1 MNEQQSVIQATISEN
16 SKNSYNFLHFANLV
30 RVHFNKITENN
41 GYLFTTNV
49 PKKDLWH
56 SYLNGFGIIGME
68 EQKHH
73 NCNCCKDFITKFGG
87 LVVITED
94 YKVKSALWSF
104 IEDGVLDR
112 DSIYYN
118 SVFNLNK
125 LVSESQINGV
135 FLPMLDNLGV
145 YESYEYVY
153 EELTNTW
160 NHFSISIGDS
170 INCSKL
176 FYPNQPYEKYKKQAI
191 NHQGQAIRNDLYKVI
206 ALGLSEYTLE
216 TIKAVV
222 SLLYSSEVL
231 YRQEEILPHAKWLL
245 ELKLALL
252 DQPSP
257 SCKRNVI
264 WKALASAPIG
274 FCHVRSSMLVTL
286 LDDIKAGLDYKVYS
300 KKFKEKMSPLQY
312 RRPQTKPNDSTIN
325 QAEKLF
331 KELDLESSLKRRFA
345 TIDEIE
351 TIWKPKINKKI
362 INSSFSGIFHKS
374 DSETLEI
381 LKKEKRIFD
390 SLRETKEDLVNNSLQ
405 NIDGGTITFIKF
417 KKKVLPTADKIEI
430 NILNHIYPFFVITT
444 ATDYDS
450 KPILKWDSIEKRN
463 PFSVY
468 FYHNGANR
476 SVFNLT
482 TLGWYDITGISTR
495 PNLWYKEVGEDEIKE
510 ILFIINNCKDL
521 QNQALGLFPEIL
533 IEDLHPVRSV
543 IEAYSNSHK
552 LDIIDEPSGC
562 GIALSGNRDF
572 SIPLVFKVT
581 TGNST
586 TIYKIDRVS

>member
-1 MNEQQSVIQATISEN
+1 MKEQQSVIQATISEN
-16 SKNSYNFLHFANLV
+16 SKNSYNFLDFANLV

-118 SVFNLNK
+118 SAFNLNK
-125 LVSESQINGV
+125 LVSKSQINGV

-145 YESYEYVY
+145 YESYEYFY
-153 EELTNTW
+153 TELINTW
-160 NHFSISIGDS
+160 NHFSISIRNN
-170 INCSKL
+170 INHSKL

-191 NHQGQAIRNDLYKVI
+191 NHQDQAIRNNLYKVI

-216 TIKAVV
+216 TIKAGV
-222 SLLYSSEVL
+222 SLLYSTEAL

-252 DQPSP
+252 DQPSS

-264 WKALASAPIG
+264 WKALASASIG

-286 LDDIKAGLDYKVYS
+286 LDDIKAGLSYDVYS

-312 RRPQTKPNDSTIN
+312 RRPQTKPNNGSIN

-331 KELDLESSLKRRFA
+331 KELDLELSLKRRFA

-351 TIWKPKINKKI
+351 TIWKPKEVITKEN
-362 INSSFSGIFHKS
+362 
-374 DSETLEI
+374 
-381 LKKEKRIFD
+381 KEKGIFD

-417 KKKVLPTADKIEI
+417 KKKVLPIADKIEI
-430 NILNHIYPFFVITT
+430 NILNYVYPFFVITT

-450 KPILKWDSIEKRN
+450 KPILKWDLVEKRN
-463 PFSVY
+463 PFSLY
-468 FYHNGANR
+468 FYHNGANKTA
-476 SVFNLT
+476 FNLT
-482 TLGWYDITGISTR
+482 TYGWYDITGISLR
-495 PNLWYKEVGEDEIKE
+495 PNLWYKEIDEDEIKE
-510 ILFIINNCKDL
+510 ILFVINNCKDL
-521 QNQALGLFPEIL
+521 KNEALGLFPEIL
-533 IEDLHPVRSV
+533 IEELHPVRSV

-552 LDIIDEPSGC
+552 LDIIDEPSAC
-562 GIALSGNRDF
+562 GIGLGRNNDF

-586 TIYKIDRVS
+586 TIYKIDKVS